1 MAQLQEQFA
10 ANEADLA
17 QVQEAVTGS
26 TGTRMVGVAGV
37 TAGAAAAAAL
47 QEKDEQL
54 AETAAQLA
62 ALQEQLAAQSGEL
75 EETRSQ
81 LASAAPFQEAAQMA
95 DKLAQMPPIKRG
107 AATAAVLAGVQPYF
121 VPGVQALNDIHGV
134 GQAFQQRFYKAGIG
148 TYWEVST
155 LSNEAIQESLQ
166 IPEIQLDRVDY
177 NGIRSSAYQWASQTD
192 TIGALWAVERIDD
205 FEELPGIGAAFEKRL
220 YMAGIFTYQ
229 QLADAGRDRLAEIID
244 APEFRQPDY
253 GQILEI
259 ARSRA
264 EAMSAEDVPAADVE
278 AGAETDAPAAAE
290 AELEAESEETFPTEE
305 ASDE

>member
-1 MAQLQEQFA
+1 M
-10 ANEADLA
+10 
-17 QVQEAVTGS
+17 
-26 TGTRMVGVAGV
+26 GTRAVGVGAV
-37 TAGAAAAAAL
+37 TAGAAAVAAL
-47 QEKDEQL
+47 QDKDEQL
-54 AETAAQLA
+54 AEAAAQLA
-62 ALQEQLAAQSGEL
+62 DRQAQLESVLAEKAAVEEQLAALDSEL
-75 EETRSQ
+75 EATRSQ
-81 LASAAPFQEAAQMA
+81 LATTTPFDDATQMS

-107 AATAAVLAGVQPYF
+107 AATAAVLAGVTPYF
-121 VPGVQALNDIHGV
+121 VAGVQALNDIHGV
-134 GQAFQQRFYKAGIG
+134 GQSFQQRFYKAGIG

-155 LSNEAIQESLQ
+155 LSNEALQESLQ
-166 IPEIQLDRVDY
+166 IPEIQIDRVDY

-192 TIGALWAVERIDD
+192 TIGALWAVEHIDD

-264 EAMSAEDVPAADVE
+264 RSDKCRSSA
-278 AGAETDAPAAAE
+278 GRG
-290 AELEAESEETFPTEE
+290 S
-305 ASDE
+305 